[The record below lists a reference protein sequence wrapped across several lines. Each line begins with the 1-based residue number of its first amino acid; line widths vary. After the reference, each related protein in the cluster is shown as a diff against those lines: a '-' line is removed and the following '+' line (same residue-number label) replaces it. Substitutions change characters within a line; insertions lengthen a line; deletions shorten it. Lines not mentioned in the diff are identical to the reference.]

1 MPRYRV
7 VTQRMLT
14 EVFEIEAQDAQEAAD
29 KILQGKP
36 IPKSVNSLTEMGSIV
51 AVLEITP

>member
-1 MPRYRV
+1 
-7 VTQRMLT
+7 MLT